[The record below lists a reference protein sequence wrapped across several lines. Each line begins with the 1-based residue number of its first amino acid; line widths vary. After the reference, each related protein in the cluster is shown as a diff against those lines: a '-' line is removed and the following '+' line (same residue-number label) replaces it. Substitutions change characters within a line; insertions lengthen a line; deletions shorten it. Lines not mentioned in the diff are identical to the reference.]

1 MENGEEL
8 NILLQTEDEL
18 QRGRCQV
25 KKDYSEQGLMDSC
38 FQRVQEQTTRYPQEG
53 GGDGGEIRM
62 KQRILE
68 EAEEKN
74 VKHLSEKNLSKQKN
88 KLQNKFMDSN
98 RNETGCRARC
108 TQ

>member
-8 NILLQTEDEL
+8 NISLQTEDEL
-18 QRGRCQV
+18 QRGWCQV
-25 KKDYSEQGLMDSC
+25 KKDYSEQGLKHSC
-38 FQRVQEQTTRYPQEG
+38 FQRVQEQTTPQEG

-88 KLQNKFMDSN
+88 KLQTKFMDSN

>member
-8 NILLQTEDEL
+8 NISLQTEDEL

-25 KKDYSEQGLMDSC
+25 KKDYSEQGLKYSC
-38 FQRVQEQTTRYPQEG
+38 FQRVQEQTTPQEG

-88 KLQNKFMDSN
+88 KLQTKFMDSN
-98 RNETGCRARC
+98 RN
-108 TQ
+108 

>member
-8 NILLQTEDEL
+8 NISLQTEDEL

-25 KKDYSEQGLMDSC
+25 KKDYSEQGLKHSC
-38 FQRVQEQTTRYPQEG
+38 FERVQEQTTPQEG

-88 KLQNKFMDSN
+88 KLQTKFMDSN
-98 RNETGCRARC
+98 RNC

>member
-8 NILLQTEDEL
+8 NISLQTEDEL

-25 KKDYSEQGLMDSC
+25 KKDYSEQGLKHSC
-38 FQRVQEQTTRYPQEG
+38 FQRVQEQTTPQEG
-53 GGDGGEIRM
+53 GGDRGEIRM

-88 KLQNKFMDSN
+88 KLQTKFMDSN
-98 RNETGCRARC
+98 RN
-108 TQ
+108 